1 MGLGVI
7 RTDTITLRLGI
18 KVVGGKYLDPEILTP
33 TNCVRNKGK

>member
-18 KVVGGKYLDPEILTP
+18 KVGCGREIP
-33 TNCVRNKGK
+33 GSRNSNAHELR